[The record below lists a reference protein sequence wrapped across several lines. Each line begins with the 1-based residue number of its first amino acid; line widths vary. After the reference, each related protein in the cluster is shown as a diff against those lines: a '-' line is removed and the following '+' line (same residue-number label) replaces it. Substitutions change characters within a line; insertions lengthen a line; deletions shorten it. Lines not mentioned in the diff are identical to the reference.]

1 MRKPTWRSVLVS
13 LFALAIVGLDQ
24 LTKYLTAKN
33 IPLYGTVTVIPKVVS
48 LTYVRN
54 TGAAWSIF
62 SDHPEVMRWVFVA
75 LVFVFLGIVFF
86 LLRKGAIRKPFE
98 IWCIAAI
105 AGGAVGNAIDRILEG
120 SVCDMIRTD
129 FINFPVF
136 NVADSFIT
144 VGVILL
150 AVYIIFFDKE
160 KRNGAESGS

>member
-24 LTKYLTAKN
+24 LTKYLTQTH
-33 IPLYGTVTVIPKVVS
+33 IPEGTHISVIPKVVG

-62 SDHPEVMRWVFVA
+62 NSHPEVMRWVFVA

-105 AGGAVGNAIDRILEG
+105 AGGAVGNAFDRILVG
-120 SVCDMIRTD
+120 SVCDMIETE
-129 FINFPVF
+129 FVNFPVF

-144 VGVILL
+144 VGVLLL
-150 AVYIIFFDKE
+150 AVYVIFFDRE
-160 KRNGAESGS
+160 KKDGAESRS